1 MAGNGIGPAKGLE
14 VTIEVK
20 QQIEPMLHFY
30 KDLLGFEDFGKG
42 HFESTATHKAT
53 SVKVWGLAWGDS
65 VLKLVVT
72 EGVEWPHQNPQ
83 LSAKERGYGFTH
95 ITMKVDDGPALIER
109 CRAAGVEIVVPWVPL
124 PEGLGDGD
132 PANGIAYLRDPEG
145 NLVEPQHGWPFS

>member
-1 MAGNGIGPAKGLE
+1 MARSGIGPAKGLE
-14 VTIEVK
+14 TTIEVR
-20 QQIEPMLHFY
+20 QIEPMLSFY
-30 KDLLGFEDFGKG
+30 KGLLDFEDFGKG
-42 HFESTATHKAT
+42 HFQTTATHGRG

-72 EGVEWPHQNPQ
+72 EGAEWPNENPR

-95 ITMKVDDGPALIER
+95 ITMKVDDGPALVER
-109 CRAAGVEIVVPWVPL
+109 CRSAGVEIVVPWTPL

-145 NLVEPQHGWPFS
+145 NLVEPQRGWPFS